1 MKKYFS
7 LLLPALL
14 LVACNQAPSEKLIS
28 SYDVETVGSGFKT
41 FAPAADVK
49 VAAVQTP
56 AGKWTVCATV
66 PLRKVTDEK
75 VDVLSSSLD
84 LLNAAGSRLN
94 DGFDL
99 LGQDVMSLLPVLND
113 EEKPARNV
121 IYSSS
126 SELDKKTAAGIVAGA
141 SSVRLRLDA
150 VIAQEEEVKKEE
162 PKKEKAVFPDDPSV
176 QDLVSYYGIRG
187 ILRSYESAYSSG
199 NNAKCKQIKDRLSK
213 IEDQVSDHPKGG
225 RKISNA
231 LEDWIDDR
239 IDEIEDKIDDQ
250 KDSRKKRR

>member
-84 LLNAAGSRLN
+84 LLNAAGSR
-94 DGFDL
+94 
-99 LGQDVMSLLPVLND
+99 LND

-225 RKISNA
+225 RKISTA